1 MRKRGLVMKYEQLA
15 KTIIERVGG
24 KENVKSVVHCI
35 TRLRFKLKDES
46 KAQTEALK
54 EMDDVVTVMKSGGQ
68 YQVVIG
74 NHVPDVYKEVVA
86 VGGFADQSQ
95 QSGEEE
101 KEEKGSLLSRFI
113 DIIASIFTPILGVLA
128 ATGMIKGFTALFLAI
143 GWLDASDGTYQIL
156 NIVGDSLF
164 HFLPIFL
171 GYTAMKK
178 FGGSPFIG
186 ITIGAALVY
195 PAVDTLM
202 TGDPLYVLFAGTMFE
217 SPIYVTFLG
226 IPVILMSYASSVIPV
241 ILATY
246 FAAKIENWFKKVI
259 PDVVKTFLVPFFTL
273 LVIVPLTF
281 MIIGPISTWAARI
294 IGQGTVFVY
303 DLSPVIAGLFIGSFW
318 QVLVIFGLHWGLVPV
333 VINNLSTFGAD
344 PVLTMMFA
352 ASFAQIGAVLGVYLK
367 TTNKKLKSLSIPA
380 FISGIFG
387 VTEPAIYGI
396 TLPKKKPFIISC
408 IAAGIGGGIIGFFG
422 TQTYMIGGLGIFMIP
437 SFIGPNGLDMT
448 VWGAL
453 IAMVVAFVLG
463 TVLTYLFGGVNKEE
477 TPLEKAER
485 KTSETSVDSGVEEKN
500 VNSEVEAKGEVI
512 SSPFVGQVLPLS
524 DIKDDAFSTEALG
537 KGVAVV
543 PAEGKL
549 VAPVSGMVSALFP
562 TKHAIGI
569 TSDNGAELL
578 IHVGMDT
585 VQLQGKFF
593 EALVKQGD
601 RVEKGQLL
609 IEFDIKGIQE
619 AGYEI
624 STPVVVTNPDH
635 YNLMTTNE
643 KEVKHGDSLITLIK

>member
-1 MRKRGLVMKYEQLA
+1 MKYEQLA
-15 KTIIERVGG
+15 KSIIEKVGG

-54 EMDDVVTVMKSGGQ
+54 NMDDVVTVMKSGGQ

-74 NHVPDVYKEVVA
+74 NHVPDVYKAVVA

-95 QSGEEE
+95 QNEEDA
-101 KEEKGSLLSRFI
+101 KEDKGSLFSRFI

-128 ATGMIKGFTALFLAI
+128 ATGMIKGFNALFLSV
-143 GWLDASDGTYQIL
+143 GWLEATDGTYQIL

-186 ITIGAALVY
+186 IAIGASLVY

-202 TGDPLYVLFAGTMFE
+202 TGAPLYVLFAGTMFE
-217 SPIYVTFLG
+217 SPVYVTFFG

-246 FAAKIENWFKKVI
+246 FGAKIENWFKKVI

-273 LVIVPLTF
+273 LVLVPLTF
-281 MIIGPISTWAARI
+281 IIIGPIATWAAQI
-294 IGQGTVFVY
+294 VGQATVFVY
-303 DLSPVIAGLFIGSFW
+303 ELSPIIAGVFIGGFW
-318 QVLVIFGLHWGLVPV
+318 QVFVMFGLHWGLVPV
-333 VINNLSTFGAD
+333 AINNLSTFGAD

-387 VTEPAIYGI
+387 VTEPAIYGV

-408 IAAGIGGGIIGFFG
+408 IAAGAGGGIIGFFG
-422 TQTYMIGGLGIFMIP
+422 TKMYMIGGLGIFMIP

-453 IAMVVAFVLG
+453 IAMVVAFALG
-463 TVLTYLFGGVNKEE
+463 AVLTYLFGGVNKEE
-477 TPLEKAER
+477 TPLEQSEVAATEAPVEPV
-485 KTSETSVDSGVEEKN
+485 SETTINSAVE
-500 VNSEVEAKGEVI
+500 VKGEVV
-512 SSPFVGQVLPLS
+512 SSPFYGEVLPLKEV
-524 DIKDDAFSTEALG
+524 KDEAFATGALG
-537 KGVAVV
+537 NGVAVV
-543 PAEGKL
+543 PTAGKL
-549 VAPVSGMVSALFP
+549 VAPVSGTISALFP
-562 TKHAIGI
+562 SKHAVGI
-569 TSDNGAELL
+569 ISDNGAELL

-585 VQLQGKFF
+585 VQLQGEFF
-593 EALVKQGD
+593 TAHIQQGD

-609 IEFDIKGIQE
+609 IEFDIKGIQG
-619 AGYEI
+619 AGFDI
-624 STPVVVTNPDH
+624 TTPVIVTNSDR
-635 YNLMTTNE
+635 YNLMTTEE

>member
-1 MRKRGLVMKYEQLA
+1 MKYEQLA
-15 KTIIERVGG
+15 KRILEKVGG

-46 KAQTEALK
+46 KAQTEAIK
-54 EMDDVVTVMKSGGQ
+54 NMDEVVTVMKSGGQ

-74 NHVPDVYKEVVA
+74 NHVPDVYKAVVT

-95 QSGEEE
+95 QSDEDGN
-101 KEEKGSLLSRFI
+101 EEKGSVFSRFI

-128 ATGMIKGFTALFLAI
+128 ATGMIKGFNALFLSV
-143 GWLDASDGTYQIL
+143 GWLEATDGTYQIL

-186 ITIGAALVY
+186 IAIGASLVY

-217 SPIYVTFLG
+217 SPVHVTFFG

-246 FAAKIENWFKKVI
+246 FGAKIENGFKKVI

-273 LVIVPLTF
+273 LVLVPLTF
-281 MIIGPISTWAARI
+281 IIIGPISTWAAQI
-294 IGQGTVFVY
+294 IGQATVFVY
-303 DLSPVIAGLFIGSFW
+303 DLSPIIAGLFIGSFW

-333 VINNLSTFGAD
+333 AINNLSTFGAD

-408 IAAGIGGGIIGFFG
+408 IGAGIGGALIGFFG
-422 TQTYMIGGLGIFMIP
+422 TKTYMIGGLGIFMIP

-463 TVLTYLFGGVNKEE
+463 VVLTYLFGGVNKGE
-477 TPLEKAER
+477 TPLEKAEVAATEAPIEAR
-485 KTSETSVDSGVEEKN
+485 VTN
-500 VNSEVEAKGEVI
+500 AAEVKGEVI

-524 DIKDDAFSTEALG
+524 NIKDEAFATGALG

-543 PAEGKL
+543 PTEGKL
-549 VAPVSGMVSALFP
+549 VAPVSGTVSALFP
-562 TKHAIGI
+562 TKHAVGI

-593 EALVKQGD
+593 EAHIQQGD
-601 RVEKGQLL
+601 RVEKGQLMV
-609 IEFDIKGIQE
+609 EFDIKGIQE
-619 AGYEI
+619 AGFELA
-624 STPVVVTNPDH
+624 TPVVVTNSDQ
-635 YNLMTTNE
+635 YNLMTTEE

>member
-1 MRKRGLVMKYEQLA
+1 MKYEQLA
-15 KTIIERVGG
+15 KSIIEKVGG

-54 EMDDVVTVMKSGGQ
+54 NMDEVVTVMKSGGQ

-74 NHVPDVYKEVVA
+74 NHVPDVYKAVVD
-86 VGGFADQSQ
+86 VGGFTDQSQ
-95 QSGEEE
+95 KNEEDTN
-101 KEEKGSLLSRFI
+101 EEKGNLLSRFI
-113 DIIASIFTPILGVLA
+113 DVIASIFTPILAVLA
-128 ATGMIKGFTALFLAI
+128 ATGMIKGFNALFLSV
-143 GWLDASDGTYQIL
+143 GWLESTDGTYQIL

-186 ITIGAALVY
+186 IAIGASLVY
-195 PAVDTLM
+195 PAVNTLM

-217 SPIYVTFLG
+217 SPVYVTFFG
-226 IPVILMSYASSVIPV
+226 IPVILMNYASTVIPV
-241 ILATY
+241 ILAT
-246 FAAKIENWFKKVI
+246 FFGAKIEKWFKKVI

-281 MIIGPISTWAARI
+281 IIIGPISTWAAQI
-294 IGQGTVFVY
+294 IGQATVFVY

-367 TTNKKLKSLSIPA
+367 TTNKKIKSLSIPA

-422 TQTYMIGGLGIFMIP
+422 TKTYMIGGLGIFMIP

-477 TPLEKAER
+477 TPLEKTEA
-485 KTSETSVDSGVEEKN
+485 TASEAPVEPLEETT
-500 VNSEVEAKGEVI
+500 VNSIVEAKGEVV
-512 SSPFVGQVLPLS
+512 SSPFVGQVLSLS
-524 DIKDDAFSTEALG
+524 DIKDEAFATGALG

-543 PAEGKL
+543 PIEGKL
-549 VAPVSGMVSALFP
+549 VSPVSGTISVLFP

-593 EALVKQGD
+593 EAHVEQGD

-619 AGYEI
+619 AGFEI
-624 STPVVVTNPDH
+624 VTPVVVTNPDQ
-635 YNLMTTNE
+635 YNLMTTEE